1 MGRKRLQGKR
11 RHFIRNFARE
21 EGLAQ
26 ASIDTRDPDRDVVLT
41 DLRIG
46 ARFRHAVR
54 FAAQISDAD
63 LRLIKEESTRAILI
77 DKTKRLKKEC
87 PPGYNQWAYAMT
99 MMPDDS
105 GYFDEYL
112 NLVIYLRAVTEGT
125 DSAIKAM
132 NRWYRI
138 RPHWLR
144 IRRRICDHCCARTDL
159 SKPRYLVCSACG
171 VARYCSKKCQIKDW
185 DHHQTCCAMLN
196 RELVYSEITV
206 EKHRSYSEEERE
218 RLERETIRA
227 QERFREK
234 YGR

>member
-54 FAAQISDAD
+54 FASQISDDD
-63 LRLIKEESTRAILI
+63 LRLIRHQSTKALLI
-77 DKTKRLKKEC
+77 DRCGRVREEC
-87 PPGYNQWAYAMT
+87 PPGYSHLAYANVMLE
-99 MMPDDS
+99 DDS

-112 NLVIYLRAVTEGT
+112 NLVIHLRAVTKGT
-125 DSAIKAM
+125 DSAVKAIR
-132 NRWYRI
+132 RWGAL
-138 RPHWLR
+138 RPHWPR
-144 IRRRICDHCCARTDL
+144 IRRRICDHCCARADL

-185 DHHQTCCAMLN
+185 DHHQTCCAILN
-196 RELVYSEITV
+196 RELIYSEITV
-206 EKHRSYSEEERE
+206 EKHKSYSEEERE
-218 RLERETIRA
+218 RFERANIRA
-227 QERFREK
+227 QEKFREK